1 MEYEYRIIK
10 HSEGDE
16 EFFCIEEVMLD
27 DDGVMVTHTIEY
39 SPKCESVEK
48 LKSNLEEMSKSF
60 DKPILGSFPS
70 VKEDCCCNEQMI

>member
-1 MEYEYRIIK
+1 
-10 HSEGDE
+10 
-16 EFFCIEEVMLD
+16 MLD

-60 DKPILGSFPS
+60 DKPILGGFPS
-70 VKEDCCCNEQMI
+70 VKRDCCYE

>member
-1 MEYEYRIIK
+1 MKYEYRIIK
-10 HSEGDE
+10 HSEGDD

-39 SPKCESVEK
+39 SPKCESVEE

-60 DKPILGSFPS
+60 DKPILGSFP
-70 VKEDCCCNEQMI
+70 DRID

>member
-1 MEYEYRIIK
+1 MKYEYRIIK

-39 SPKCESVEK
+39 SPKCESVEE
-48 LKSNLEEMSKSF
+48 LKSNLEEMGKSF
-60 DKPILGSFPS
+60 DKPILGGFPS
-70 VKEDCCCNEQMI
+70 VKRDCCYE